1 MSDNPTEP
9 DSPSANARQRHYVR
23 RRGRMTQGQA
33 RALDECGHRALLL
46 GEVAPEV
53 VLATPPQ
60 WPEVFAGHLASKGAS
75 ESTNEAARKALR
87 IGVEIG
93 FGMGQALIQWG
104 QQEPDV
110 ALVGIEVYQ
119 PGIGSVLLQA
129 QQESLLDRLF
139 VLEGDARTT
148 LDLAFAPGSLGEVR
162 IFFPDPWHKARHNK
176 RRLVQREFLELV
188 VTRLA
193 PGGVLR
199 MATDW
204 EDYANWMLAEAE
216 ATPGLHNV
224 AGPGEFAP
232 RFAQRDVT
240 RFEARGHRLGHGVWD
255 LHYTT
260 TTR

>member
-1 MSDNPTEP
+1 MSDKPTE
-9 DSPSANARQRHYVR
+9 SESSSASSRQRHYVR

-33 RALDECGHRALLL
+33 RALEECAHRALLL
-46 GEVAPEV
+46 GEAEPQEV
-53 VLATPPQ
+53 FAQPPQ
-60 WPEVFAGHLASKGAS
+60 WSDVFAEHRTRSAPTTGQQAPSM
-75 ESTNEAARKALR
+75 
-87 IGVEIG
+87 GVEIG

-104 QQEPDV
+104 QQEPDL

-129 QQESLLDRLF
+129 QQERLLDRLF

-148 LDLAFAPGSLGEVR
+148 LDLAFAPGSLREVR

-193 PGGVLR
+193 PGGALR

-260 TTR
+260 AT

>member
-1 MSDNPTEP
+1 MSDKPTES
-9 DSPSANARQRHYVR
+9 DPSQANARQRHYVR

-33 RALDECGHRALLL
+33 RALEECKHRALLL
-46 GEVAPEV
+46 GEAAPEV
-53 VLATPPQ
+53 VLAQPPH
-60 WPEVFAGHLASKGAS
+60 WSEVFATHLANNPAPTAGAQH
-75 ESTNEAARKALR
+75 LR

-104 QQEPDV
+104 QQQADM

-119 PGIGSVLLQA
+119 PGIGSLLLQA
-129 QQESLLDRLF
+129 QQEDLLDRLF

-148 LDLAFAPGSLGEVR
+148 LDLAFAPGSLSEVR

-188 VTRLA
+188 VNRLA

-204 EDYANWMLAEAE
+204 EDYASWMLAQAE

-232 RFAQRDVT
+232 RFAERNVT

-260 TTR
+260 SAA

>member
-1 MSDNPTEP
+1 MTDDQQHS
-9 DSPSANARQRHYVR
+9 SSARHRHYVR

-33 RALDECGHRALLL
+33 RALEECSHRALLL
-46 GEVAPEV
+46 GEKAPET
-53 VLATPPQ
+53 VLASPPD
-60 WPEVFAGHLASKGAS
+60 WKATFANHLARDTDKP
-75 ESTNEAARKALR
+75 LR
-87 IGVEIG
+87 LGVEIG
-93 FGMGQALIQWG
+93 FGMGQALVQWG
-104 QQEPDV
+104 QQAPDL

-129 QQESLLDRLF
+129 QQEAMLEQLF

-148 LDLAFAPGSLGEVR
+148 LDLAFAPSSLDEVR

-176 RRLVQREFLELV
+176 RRLVQREFLALV

-204 EDYANWMLAEAE
+204 EDYAHWMLEEAE

-224 AGPGEFAP
+224 AGVGAFAP
-232 RFAQRDVT
+232 RFAERNVT
-240 RFEARGHRLGHGVWD
+240 RFEARGQRLGHGVWD
-255 LHYTT
+255 LHYAKLS
-260 TTR
+260 